1 MTQFFKLLLLIVV
14 VLVQPVQAKLVE
26 KNILSASHHSNE
38 VQHVHDHSDGHVSE
52 CHSGHFIAILENF
65 PITRS
70 NFTQVACELESAGA
84 YSFII
89 IEDPPPPKS
98 LHAVSLNWQ

>member
-1 MTQFFKLLLLIVV
+1 MTLFFKYLLLIVV
-14 VLVQPVQAKLVE
+14 LLVQPVQAQLFEKSDLSTKL
-26 KNILSASHHSNE
+26 HSSE
-38 VQHVHDHSDGHVSE
+38 VQHVHDHADGHVFE

-65 PITRS
+65 PITRIH
-70 NFTQVACELESAGA
+70 FTQVACELKSIGA

-98 LHAVSLNWQ
+98 

>member
-1 MTQFFKLLLLIVV
+1 MTLFFKYLLVIVV

-26 KNILSASHHSNE
+26 KSDLSTQHHSSG
-38 VQHVHDHSDGHVSE
+38 VQHVHAEGHVFE

-70 NFTQVACELESAGA
+70 RFTQMACELKSLGA

-98 LHAVSLNWQ
+98 